1 LSSTK
6 LKGVRPRALTATGL
20 YVPWRLT
27 AARAPE
33 SVRWEHVDGRW
44 VAVTIGHGADIGFV
58 VVTSSSG
65 RRERVATYEGA
76 LELARRWRD

>member
-1 LSSTK
+1 VSSTK

-27 AARAPE
+27 AAKDAE

-44 VAVTIGHGADIGFV
+44 VAVAIGRGDDLGCV
-58 VVTSSSG
+58 VVTNSSG
-65 RRERVATYEGA
+65 RRQRVDSYEGA
-76 LELARRWRD
+76 LQLAKLWRD